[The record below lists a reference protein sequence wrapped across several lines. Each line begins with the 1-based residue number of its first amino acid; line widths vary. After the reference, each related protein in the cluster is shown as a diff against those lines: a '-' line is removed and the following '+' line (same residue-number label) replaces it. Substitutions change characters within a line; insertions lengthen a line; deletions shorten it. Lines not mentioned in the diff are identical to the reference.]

1 MPSAPKVSAAI
12 TFDSSPRS
20 TSTALPARPIL
31 GGIPGS
37 ITVNELVEREL
48 ARREHDQ
55 SDRRR
60 NIITLTTRGA
70 DTLERLD
77 AVLDDVQ
84 NAVLAPLTSRERE
97 TLVRLLAKLT

>member
-1 MPSAPKVSAAI
+1 M
-12 TFDSSPRS
+12 
-20 TSTALPARPIL
+20 
-31 GGIPGS
+31 
-37 ITVNELVEREL
+37 
-48 ARREHDQ
+48 

-60 NIITLTTRGA
+60 NVITLTTRGA